1 MGLQKVGQKV
11 KAKYL
16 ATSYGVRCPG
26 DWFQGTISKVN
37 ADGTYN
43 ILYADGDKENAVHA
57 KFVKAV
63 AEEVE
68 EEVVEEVPAAARRMA
83 APEEAQPAAEPA
95 AAASR
100 RAGKRRMT
108 DARHGICEATADG
121 CVLHHNHGGVCKMA
135 DIEEE
140 HYVVE
145 SILKQRHVRGGKVE
159 YFVKW
164 KDWPTDD
171 STWEPEEAF
180 ESATEILEAWNRN
193 QAAKASGQQVGK
205 AIGRQAGKASGQEAP
220 TVAVAVSGLAIRTA
234 VRRQWLQQF
243 AAATQPAASSSGS
256 SSSNPDS
263 GAGAVRAGAST
274 AVVAPSWRR
283 RGERADDDDGEEGAG
298 DGSSSSSSKRRRAL
312 VGPAA
317 THDLPP
323 PPLRAP
329 SLPPPPPLRA
339 PSLPPPPPLRAPSLP
354 PPPPLRAPSLPP
366 PPPLRVPSLP
376 PPPVETVEGL
386 QNLLRELALHAL
398 QAIDEAVKGPCL
410 NEAGRVALQSRTLG
424 PRAEGCL
431 RELAEAALLPA
442 GQPLPVGVLSW
453 VDELRSP
460 ARDYVLGFCRRRA

>member
-329 SLPPPPPLRA
+329 SLPPPPPLR
-339 PSLPPPPPLRAPSLP
+339 
-354 PPPPLRAPSLPP
+354 
-366 PPPLRVPSLP
+366 VPSLP